1 MTDLKEIIGDKP
13 YFIWTS
19 NGEHHFSIVGF
30 KNVFE
35 IEGNWLEFICSKHSA
50 KHGVHNIAA
59 KLHEFYEKDAA
70 GTLTEADIP
79 RCDTCGAELEMNIA
93 GEDFQV
99 NQTQL
104 TNLQKFLETYEDQ
117 KLTVLELGIGP
128 QNQLIKMSSMQL
140 VAADPKSYYITVNKG
155 QLYIPDQIKDHSIG
169 FSSSI
174 TSAFKEIISGQSLGA
189 TTVGPEKV
197 KPVKPLT
204 DKERQEQEKAMQ
216 KFYPNY
222 MVDQG
227 SRPGSFPMYM
237 TIDQEHLS
245 HLHAVQYGRSFM
257 WDMGDSAIVH
267 CFTQSGQYYQVRLGL
282 DKMKDEVHG
291 FYVDPGT
298 FIAIENADDTGTGF
312 SQINTEI
319 PTNASS
325 EILVPRKDVLLR
337 LFPDQRQIIKR
348 FATE

>member
-1 MTDLKEIIGDKP
+1 
-13 YFIWTS
+13 
-19 NGEHHFSIVGF
+19 
-30 KNVFE
+30 
-35 IEGNWLEFICSKHSA
+35 
-50 KHGVHNIAA
+50 
-59 KLHEFYEKDAA
+59 
-70 GTLTEADIP
+70 
-79 RCDTCGAELEMNIA
+79 
-93 GEDFQV
+93 
-99 NQTQL
+99 
-104 TNLQKFLETYEDQ
+104 
-117 KLTVLELGIGP
+117 
-128 QNQLIKMSSMQL
+128 
-140 VAADPKSYYITVNKG
+140 
-155 QLYIPDQIKDHSIG
+155 
-169 FSSSI
+169 
-174 TSAFKEIISGQSLGA
+174 
-189 TTVGPEKV
+189 
-197 KPVKPLT
+197 
-204 DKERQEQEKAMQ
+204 
-216 KFYPNY
+216 
-222 MVDQG
+222 
-227 SRPGSFPMYM
+227 MYM